1 MPTDSRCAFHVSR
14 QPGPAGVAAGCAAG
28 IAAGGASG
36 GAAACAA
43 GGAATGAAGG
53 AAVGGAAAGAWRGA
67 AGSSS
72 LMLRSS
78 SKSSSSPS
86 TYVRSVRARSERRGA
101 SGSATT
107 AATFSP
113 PQPAPEG
120 GKNDSRSTM
129 GPTLSGVYFRRFASL
144 SSSERVSGPCRGG
157 SCCQRSRT
165 LASRR
170 CSAHLR
176 QPT

>member
-1 MPTDSRCAFHVSR
+1 M
-14 QPGPAGVAAGCAAG
+14 
-28 IAAGGASG
+28 AGGASG
-36 GAAACAA
+36 GAAAGTTAA
-43 GGAATGAAGG
+43 AGAWAGAAEGGAATGA
-53 AAVGGAAAGAWRGA
+53 WRG

-113 PQPAPEG
+113 PHPAPEG
-120 GKNDSRSTM
+120 GKNDSRSAM
-129 GPTLSGVYFRRFASL
+129 GATLSGVYFRRFASR
-144 SSSERVSGPCRGG
+144 SSSVRVSGPGRGVQGSAPRLARSQGRCR
-157 SCCQRSRT
+157 
-165 LASRR
+165 
-170 CSAHLR
+170 AHLQR
-176 QPT
+176 PT